1 MVEQMKR
8 QYYLD
13 NLRFLLIFLV
23 VFAHFL
29 EVCPDFFGRN
39 LLYQVIYSFHMP
51 AFLFLFGYFAKFS
64 PKRIFFRWCIPYV
77 IFQTIYLLF
86 ERCVL
91 GWNTGLQYTTPYW
104 ILWYL
109 LVCIFYQLL
118 IPLCNTENKLRQTLA
133 VIFSIILA
141 LAVGFVD
148 KIGYPLSLSRFFV
161 FLPWFLLGFYCKKN
175 GGMEKLKNKKV
186 FAISAVIVVSSVLFL
201 HYANVSNGLLY
212 GSYSYAKCGGALWLR
227 AALMLI
233 SLAWIAFLLIGFQKC
248 FNRKIPF
255 ITNIGQNTWPIF
267 LLHGFLVK
275 ALPAFGGLWWALLA
289 TIVILPLF
297 GNRVFQ
303 KILSFDWHK

>member
-29 EVCPDFFGRN
+29 EVCKDFPGRE

-77 IFQTIYLLF
+77 IFQTVYLLF
-86 ERCVL
+86 ERYVL
-91 GWNTGLQYTTPYW
+91 GWNTGLHYATPYW

-118 IPLCNTENKLRQTLA
+118 IPLCNTENKRRQTLA
-133 VIFSIILA
+133 VIVSILLA
-141 LAVGFVD
+141 LGVGFVD

-175 GGMEKLKNKKV
+175 GGIEKLQNKKV
-186 FAISAVIVVSSVLFL
+186 FAVSAVIVVASVLLL
-201 HYANVSNGLLY
+201 HYVNLSNGLLY
-212 GSYSYAKCGGALWLR
+212 GSYSYAKCSGTLWLR
-227 AALMLI
+227 AMLMLI
-233 SLAWIAFLLIGFQKC
+233 SLAWIVCLLGGFQKC

-255 ITNIGQNTWPIF
+255 VTSIGQNTWPVF

-275 ALPAFGGLWWALLA
+275 ALPVFGGLWWALLA
-289 TIVILPLF
+289 TIVILPIF
-297 GNRVFQ
+297 GNRLFQ
-303 KILSFDWHK
+303 KLLSFDWHN